1 MCHGGLAVAAKKIST
16 VLLIALISLAL
27 GEVALR
33 LVDAVRPS
41 YIFQDD
47 SYNRFRGRP
56 GEMVRG
62 FALND
67 GGFMDLPVAPD
78 KADRYRIVALGDSF
92 AFGVVPY
99 ERNYLTLLEQ
109 RLDGPKRPVEVVNM
123 GIPKISPVE
132 ERTVLLREGF
142 ALDPD
147 LVLLSVFIGNDFLE
161 VLGSSQQ
168 RRGPLDSSY
177 VLSLLRFAATI
188 GAQPDPGALY
198 GQKTFD
204 DRAPTMSEATYI
216 EVVEHRARIYRTD
229 WQRWPEALDRTVGAI
244 AEIQSDCRRH
254 GIPLTVVL
262 IPDEIQVDEKVRR
275 WVQQRS
281 PAYRSRS
288 IDLVRPTRELAER
301 LRSLQIDVLDLYPDF
316 LAAASGRR
324 LYKPRDTHW
333 NIAGNRLAARLIADH
348 LLDTQIGAAPSS

>member
-1 MCHGGLAVAAKKIST
+1 MNHSGLAIAARKAGT
-16 VLLIALISLAL
+16 ALLIVLISLVL

-56 GEMVRG
+56 GAMVRG

-67 GGFMDLPVAPD
+67 RGFMDLPVLAD
-78 KADRYRIVALGDSF
+78 KGDGFRIVALGDSF

-99 ERNYLTLLEQ
+99 PSNYLTLLEK
-109 RLDGPKRPVEVVNM
+109 RLDRPRRPVEVVNM

-132 ERTVLLREGF
+132 ERTVLLREGL

-147 LVLLSVFIGNDFLE
+147 LVLLSVFVGNDFLE
-161 VLGSSQQ
+161 VLGSSS
-168 RRGPLDSSY
+168 RDRGLVDSSY

-198 GQKTFD
+198 GQRAYD
-204 DRAPTMSEATYI
+204 DRAPTMSEATYL
-216 EVVEHRARIYRTD
+216 EVLEHRARIYRTD
-229 WQRWPEALDRTVGAI
+229 WKHWPEALDRTVAAI
-244 AEIQSDCRRH
+244 ADIENDCRRR
-254 GIPLTVVL
+254 GTPLTVVV

-275 WVQQRS
+275 WVMQRS
-281 PAYRSRS
+281 PTYRSES
-288 IDLVRPTRELAER
+288 IDLLRPTRELVEH
-301 LRSLQIDVLDLYPDF
+301 LVSLDIDVLDLYPAFRNVSDE
-316 LAAASGRR
+316 RR

-333 NIAGNRLAARLIADH
+333 NLAGNRLAARVIATH
-348 LLDTQIGAAPSS
+348 LLDGQVGSVPRS